1 MIESKYKMN
10 ESRSNMNEV
19 KFDETNEFI
28 LKYFEKEKNG
38 KFLDVGAY
46 DGIKLS
52 NTYPL
57 WKKGWHGTYIEP
69 SAKIFERLRNNIKER
84 ANFYNMAVSN
94 KSGITKF
101 YDCIEDNGIIAVSS
115 INPEHAR
122 SWREGHFAER
132 EKPVKFN
139 EYKTKTTTWNELLN
153 SCGTNFNFINID
165 VESNNEVLLNQM
177 PFERLNNLSMV
188 CIEKDGPSCAKR
200 YIEIFKKNGFT
211 SNIEIK
217 QNMIFSKQK
226 IKIL

>member
-84 ANFYNMAVSN
+84 AKFYNMAVSN
-94 KSGITKF
+94 KSGITTF
-101 YDCIEDNGIIAVSS
+101 YDCIEDTEVIAVSS

-122 SWREGHFAER
+122 SWKNGFFAKR
-132 EKPVKFN
+132 RNPIKFD

-177 PFERLNNLSMV
+177 PFERLNDLIMV
-188 CIEKDGPSCAKR
+188 CIEKDVPSCAKR